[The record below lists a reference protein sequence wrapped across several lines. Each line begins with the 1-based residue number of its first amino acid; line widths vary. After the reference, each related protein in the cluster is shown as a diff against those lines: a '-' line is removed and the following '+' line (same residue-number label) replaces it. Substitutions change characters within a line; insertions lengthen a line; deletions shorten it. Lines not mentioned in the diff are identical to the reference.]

1 MNTCFTAL
9 CIFPLDSD
17 ERKKGRRRRRRR
29 RKENRE
35 RGVCLVCTYTFD
47 HVAIVS

>member
-9 CIFPLDSD
+9 NIFPLDSD
-17 ERKKGRRRRRRR
+17 ERKTRRRRR

-35 RGVCLVCTYTFD
+35 RGVCLACTCMFD